1 MPSNLIHMQTILYTK
16 YQDLMKK
23 LYFRLPVFLMR
34 TQLRK
39 PLDL

>member
-1 MPSNLIHMQTILYTK
+1 MPSDLIHMQTIRYTD
-16 YQDLMKK
+16 YLDLIKK
-23 LYFRLPVFLMR
+23 RYFRLPVFLMR